1 MINKKNIGRLYGIC
15 LATIYATLATG
26 IVFGIW
32 RGLPATLVLLI
43 FVALW
48 IGFYFT
54 GIWIAVDRPDE
65 LKRKFPIGSKE
76 LSRRKREFY
85 DWLASQGRR

>member
-1 MINKKNIGRLYGIC
+1 MINKKNIGRLYGVC
-15 LATIYATLATG
+15 LATMYATLVTA
-26 IVFGIW
+26 IVYGLW
-32 RGLPATLVLLI
+32 RGLHVTLVFI
-43 FVALW
+43 VFVTLW

-65 LKRKFPIGSKE
+65 LRKKNPISSKE

-85 DWLASQGRR
+85 DWLALHGRR

>member
-1 MINKKNIGRLYGIC
+1 MINKKNIGRLYGVC

-26 IVFGIW
+26 IIYGVW
-32 RGLPATLVLLI
+32 RGLHAIPVLLI
-43 FVALW
+43 FVVLW
-48 IGFYFT
+48 VGFYFT

-65 LKRKFPIGSKE
+65 LKRKFPISSKE

-85 DWLASQGRR
+85 DWLALHGRR